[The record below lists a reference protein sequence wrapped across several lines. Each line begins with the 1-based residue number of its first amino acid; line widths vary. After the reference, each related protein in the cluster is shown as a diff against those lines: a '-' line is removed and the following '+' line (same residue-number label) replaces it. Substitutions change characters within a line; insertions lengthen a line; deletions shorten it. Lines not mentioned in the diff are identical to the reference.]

1 MGICQD
7 PGEEKKPIQ
16 RNVILALGHYKEASA
31 ENDLIALMKNDPRPV
46 IRGTAAWSLGK
57 IGTDAAKE
65 ALSKALEK
73 EDNEQVQYEMQNALS
88 AMNIK

>member
-1 MGICQD
+1 M
-7 PGEEKKPIQ
+7 ERKKPIQ

-31 ENDLIALMKNDPRPV
+31 ETDLIAVMENDPRPV

-57 IGTDAAKE
+57 IGTDAARE

-73 EDNEQVQYEMQNALS
+73 ENHEQVQFEMENALS
-88 AMNIK
+88 AMTVK